1 MALEDE
7 NLESF
12 SLVWL
17 DEKGK
22 DESNIEEQLRQ
33 CINHLKIFDD
43 ANNCELYIR
52 SVHEGDGIVWVV
64 NNHLGQMTV
73 PCLHQLQQILSIYI
87 FDTNSKI
94 ETEWTKKY
102 PKVKGVINELSVL
115 LKLIQMDH
123 TRRGAKKIEEQL
135 VLNVFNTSSSDEQ
148 STTGLNGQF
157 IHSQLLINCLLRMK
171 AASTDKD
178 EMISLSKKQ
187 YKDNKNELSIV
198 HEFEENYSADRAI
211 WWYTRESFLYRQ
223 LNKAL
228 RVQNIDLLFIFRF
241 FIRDIQEQLEKH
253 QCSSSIHVFRGQ
265 LMLNEELKLLKD
277 SIGQLISMNSFLS
290 TSTDR
295 QLALSFLY
303 SSTVVDNMQRI
314 LFEIDADPRLEGIRP
329 FANITNL
336 SYFPGEEEVLF
347 MLGSIFRLVSID
359 QNDRGIW
366 IVRLTLCN
374 NNDPDLQAVFDYMK
388 DQYGNGETTIHSLGL
403 ILAQMGKYDE
413 AEKYYRRL
421 LNDINPSNYEDIS
434 ACYHNLGNLFDD
446 KGDYESSLDWHHKAL
461 DIMKKIFKADD
472 SRIATSY
479 NSIAAVHSKMNNYD
493 EALECYLKALKIWKQ
508 ALGEEHPN
516 IGQCLS
522 NIAGIYQ
529 MCEKSSKA
537 LEYSQQALVI
547 YQRYLPANHPQMGDL
562 HNNIG
567 VIHLDLH
574 HLDLAL
580 EHLNMSLNIKKKCLP
595 SQHPDIAMTLANI
608 GLIYESKEE
617 WQQAVSYLEKAVNIY
632 RHVLYSNHPILLK
645 VEQLLARVSSRSK
658 MA

>member
-64 NNHLGQMTV
+64 NNHLGQMMV
-73 PCLHQLQQILSIYI
+73 PCLHQLQQISSIYI
-87 FDTNSKI
+87 FDTNNKI

-314 LFEIDADPRLEGIRP
+314 LFGIDADPRLEGIRP

-336 SYFPGEEEVLF
+336 SYFP
-347 MLGSIFRLVSID
+347 
-359 QNDRGIW
+359 
-366 IVRLTLCN
+366 
-374 NNDPDLQAVFDYMK
+374 
-388 DQYGNGETTIHSLGL
+388 
-403 ILAQMGKYDE
+403 
-413 AEKYYRRL
+413 
-421 LNDINPSNYEDIS
+421 
-434 ACYHNLGNLFDD
+434 
-446 KGDYESSLDWHHKAL
+446 
-461 DIMKKIFKADD
+461 
-472 SRIATSY
+472 
-479 NSIAAVHSKMNNYD
+479 
-493 EALECYLKALKIWKQ
+493 
-508 ALGEEHPN
+508 
-516 IGQCLS
+516 
-522 NIAGIYQ
+522 
-529 MCEKSSKA
+529 
-537 LEYSQQALVI
+537 
-547 YQRYLPANHPQMGDL
+547 
-562 HNNIG
+562 
-567 VIHLDLH
+567 
-574 HLDLAL
+574 
-580 EHLNMSLNIKKKCLP
+580 
-595 SQHPDIAMTLANI
+595 
-608 GLIYESKEE
+608 
-617 WQQAVSYLEKAVNIY
+617 
-632 RHVLYSNHPILLK
+632 
-645 VEQLLARVSSRSK
+645 
-658 MA
+658 